1 MAIDLYERICRAL
14 DLVSTPMALEVLDK
28 LVNNLPYGHLAD
40 SATIRHAIE
49 CLRSVGAV
57 QARAHL
63 SSIGVPAIALT
74 PHGRRLF
81 WRLASIQEAAGRQAM
96 IDSTVINPFRSTAD

>member
-14 DLVSTPMALEVLDK
+14 DLVSTPMALEVLEK
-28 LVNNLPYGHLAD
+28 LVDDLPYGHLAD

-57 QARAHL
+57 QARAQL

-81 WRLASIQEAAGRQAM
+81 RRLASMQDVPGRQSM
-96 IDSTVINPFRSTAD
+96 IDSTVIKPLRSTAD